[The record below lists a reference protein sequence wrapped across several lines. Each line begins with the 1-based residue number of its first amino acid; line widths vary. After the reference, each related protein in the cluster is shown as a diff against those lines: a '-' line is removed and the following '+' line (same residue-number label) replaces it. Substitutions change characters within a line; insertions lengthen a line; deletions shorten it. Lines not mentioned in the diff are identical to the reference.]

1 MWVIMPQSTSPC
13 GLGSYTDRSQSNR
26 TAQVA
31 CWTLYE
37 LCTGAENIS
46 GACRGILWR
55 DQDMERE
62 VALAR
67 FREQELILLG
77 DLNVDIQSHN
87 PCSQKVTDF
96 LMEFGM
102 VNLHLSGTSRNIV
115 AGKMLLDLWGRLAP
129 LQNGGNKGCG

>member
-1 MWVIMPQSTSPC
+1 MCFHGPNVVSCEVVTGKRNPRICPYLPN
-13 GLGSYTDRSQSNR
+13 YTLEHL
-26 TAQVA
+26 
-31 CWTLYE
+31 LY
-37 LCTGAENIS
+37 
-46 GACRGILWR
+46 
-55 DQDMERE
+55 MEE
-62 VALAR
+62 ALAR

-96 LMEFGM
+96 LLEFGM